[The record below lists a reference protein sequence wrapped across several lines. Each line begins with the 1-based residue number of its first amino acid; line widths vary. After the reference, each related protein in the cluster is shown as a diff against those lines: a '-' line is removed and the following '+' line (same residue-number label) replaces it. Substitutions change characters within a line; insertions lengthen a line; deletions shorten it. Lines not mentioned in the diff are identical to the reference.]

1 MSTRHIAVA
10 AILVAGLS
18 SEALCQSVEE
28 RAKKQELVFMED
40 EEPAMRRAFE
50 TARASLD
57 GFLEKAK
64 NPPADAA
71 GFALK
76 VGVREGKNTEYFWV
90 NELHEK
96 DGQFT
101 GKINNEPRMVKT
113 VRMGQHYAF
122 PRAHIVDWMY
132 IDRAQRRMVGNFT
145 MCALLTKDPPVEAAA
160 AKKRF
165 GLTCE

>member
-1 MSTRHIAVA
+1 MSIHHFVA
-10 AILVAGLS
+10 AVILAAAFPAAV
-18 SEALCQSVEE
+18 LCQSIEE
-28 RAKKQELVFMED
+28 RAKKQDLVFMQD

-50 TARASLD
+50 NARASLD

-64 NPPADAA
+64 NPPAEAT

-90 NELHEK
+90 NEFNEK

-101 GKINNEPRMVKT
+101 GKINNEPRLVKG
-113 VRMGQHYAF
+113 VRMGQHYTF

-132 IDRAQRRMVGNFT
+132 IDRVQGRMIGNFT
-145 MCALLTKDPPVEAAA
+145 MCALLTKEPPADAAA

-165 GLTCE
+165 GLTCD